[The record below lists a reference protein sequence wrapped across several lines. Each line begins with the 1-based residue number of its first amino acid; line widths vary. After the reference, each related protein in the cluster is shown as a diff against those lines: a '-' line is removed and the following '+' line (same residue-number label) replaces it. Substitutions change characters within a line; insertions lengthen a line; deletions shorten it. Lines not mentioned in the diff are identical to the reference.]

1 MEMFLLAGAAL
12 AAIVLFGFIFAA
24 KQYRRCSSDEV
35 LVVFG
40 KVGSGKTAECVHGG
54 GKLIIPLIQDFKYLS
69 LKPMSLEIPL
79 KGALSKENI
88 RVNVPST
95 FTIAISTKAEIL
107 QNAAERLLGLTQQ
120 QIMAQ
125 AHDVILGQL
134 RLVIANMTI
143 MEINTDRDK
152 FLEHVNQNVGQEL
165 SKLGLMLIN
174 VNVQDITDEAGYIAA
189 TGKRAAEKAL
199 QEAAIA
205 VAEQQKTGAMGVAE
219 ATREREITVA
229 QRASETAVGK
239 STAERDQRVQTA
251 SLQAEVA
258 KGENEA
264 RAKVA
269 EYNATLQ
276 EKEAEALRRGQVA
289 KANAERDMLKAQKE
303 TETARLEKEQL
314 ALQEVERKKMEVEAA
329 AKAEQ
334 TRIIAQGEAD
344 AIRAKYAA
352 EAEGIEKVLTAK
364 AEGYK
369 KLISAAGNA
378 ELAPTLLMIEK
389 LDSVVEAQAE
399 MVKNIKIDKITVW
412 DSGKGETGDFV
423 SGLTKMIPP
432 FHDVAANAGIK
443 LPEFLGTAE
452 KAAPKAPPSNGS
464 NGSGLNGIRNT

>member
-40 KVGSGKTAECVHGG
+40 KVGGGKTAECVHGG

-95 FTIAISTKAEIL
+95 FTIAISTKAEVL

-125 AHDVILGQL
+125 AHDIILGQL

-143 MEINTDRDK
+143 AEINTDRDK

-165 SKLGLMLIN
+165 TKLGLTLIN
-174 VNVQDITDEAGYIAA
+174 VNIQDITDDAGYIAA

-229 QRASETAVGK
+229 QRSSETAVGK

-251 SLQAEVA
+251 ALQAEVA

-269 EYNATLQ
+269 EYNANLQ
-276 EKEAEALRRGQVA
+276 EKEAEAMRRGQVA
-289 KANAERDMLKAQKE
+289 KANAERDLLIAQKE
-303 TETARLEKEQL
+303 TETAKLEKEQL
-314 ALQEVERKKMEVEAA
+314 ALQEVERKKVQVDAEAA
-329 AKAEQ
+329 ADKAR
-334 TRIIAQGEAD
+334 TLAKGEAD

-352 EAEGIEKVLTAK
+352 EAEGIQKVLEAK

-369 KLISAAGNA
+369 KLIAAAGSA

-399 MVKNIKIDKITVW
+399 MVKNVKIDKITVW
-412 DSGKGETGDFV
+412 DSGKGETADFV
-423 SGLTKMIPP
+423 GSLAKMIPP
-432 FHDVAANAGIK
+432 FHEVAANAGVK
-443 LPEFLGTAE
+443 LPEYLGTAE
-452 KAAPKAPPSNGS
+452 KPQKTPPSNGS
-464 NGSGLNGIRNT
+464 NGLNGIRNS